1 MNKLVSPDK
10 WGQLLH
16 KDSRVDSEL
25 REAIGNVFALA
36 REKGVV
42 ATLVLSEPPPPG
54 TEAARMVACATS
66 STDHAEGI
74 QGLMYIATMWVRQQA
89 SSQQEERPKPKN
101 ETVH

>member
-1 MNKLVSPDK
+1 MSNLVPPDK
-10 WGQLLH
+10 WAELLH
-16 KDSRVDSEL
+16 KDTRVDSEL

-42 ATLVLSEPPPPG
+42 ATLVLNEPPPPG

-66 STDHAEGI
+66 STDHALGI
-74 QGLMYIATMWVRQQA
+74 QGLMDIATMWVRQQT
-89 SSQQEERPKPKN
+89 SSQKEEGPKN